1 MNEYRL
7 IEFNSEKKESKVVT
21 NNTKL
26 QQILVDFYKD
36 KLDRM
41 FDENGNSRG
50 FISIFIN
57 SKQISSI
64 KNITLNNYDEI
75 CVVTSISGG

>member
-64 KNITLNNYDEI
+64 KDITLNNHDEI
-75 CVVTSISGG
+75 SVVTSISGG